1 MNTTHQEYTR
11 IMDDTPSD
19 WMRFVLMSEYAKK
32 LFDENNKL
40 KKQLEEL
47 NMKREALYS
56 MLSR

>member
-1 MNTTHQEYTR
+1 
-11 IMDDTPSD
+11 MDDTPSD